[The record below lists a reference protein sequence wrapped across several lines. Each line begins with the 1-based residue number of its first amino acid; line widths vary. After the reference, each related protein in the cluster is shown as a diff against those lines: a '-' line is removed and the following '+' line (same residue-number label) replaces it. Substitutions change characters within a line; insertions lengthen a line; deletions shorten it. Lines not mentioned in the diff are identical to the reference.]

1 LRSGAETKVKE
12 LSQQL
17 KQVKNER
24 LKDIGE
30 MGSLRGELVKAQN
43 KAYEQNNFKDQMKLL
58 VVEK

>member
-43 KAYEQNNFKDQMKLL
+43 KA
-58 VVEK
+58 